1 QALVKKQKA
10 EPPGQQLSL
19 LEILNSNIENQSVT
33 ETFESS
39 PPESITPIT
48 YISYSQLQT
57 FTMCPL
63 HYKLRYLMNLPSPPS
78 PALSYGSSVHN
89 TLRDFTL
96 LLLQKHEVKAQIIQE
111 LLKKNWIKQG
121 FTSKTHEEKTYKQA
135 EIMLLSVAEQ
145 TLQTMPQTIAVEL
158 PFNFWLD
165 RLKV

>member
-1 QALVKKQKA
+1 

-19 LEILNSNIENQSVT
+19 LEILNSNIEKQIPAPMIDPGPVT
-33 ETFESS
+33 D
-39 PPESITPIT
+39 IT

-57 FTMCPL
+57 FNICPL
-63 HYKLRYLMNLPSPPS
+63 HYKLKYLLNLPSPPS

-145 TLQTMPQTIAVEL
+145 
-158 PFNFWLD
+158 
-165 RLKV
+165 